1 MGYPPF
7 NKKTKRPHISDGT
20 HLLFQCCMKRK
31 SSAILAIGTKHRQEA
46 KYHRNNINYR
56 VD

>member
-1 MGYPPF
+1 MGYPPL
-7 NKKTKRPHISDGT
+7 NKNNKTSIHFGWNTLTIPMLYET
-20 HLLFQCCMKRK
+20 K
-31 SSAILAIGTKHRQEA
+31 SPAILAIGTKHRQEA

>member
-1 MGYPPF
+1 K
-7 NKKTKRPHISDGT
+7 NKTSTHFGWNTLTIPMLYETKSP
-20 HLLFQCCMKRK
+20 
-31 SSAILAIGTKHRQEA
+31 AILAIGTKHRQEA